1 MYLHLISVFSVGNN
15 VRFVLLCAQ
24 LYVPAFKPY
33 KIHFPSYTFSIV
45 IVKDAILVGSRF
57 VAFTI
62 FCNQSPCN
70 VSMRACCLCVYV
82 CMFVRLSRYAM
93 VLLLMVAIWKLIMS
107 PLSFFFLMKHFYILF

>member
-1 MYLHLISVFSVGNN
+1 MSPIVMFLSVSTPNFIFSVGNN
-15 VRFVLLCAQ
+15 VRFVLLCARV
-24 LYVPAFKPY
+24 YVPAFKPY

-62 FCNQSPCN
+62 FCNPSPCN

-82 CMFVRLSRYAM
+82 RASE
-93 VLLLMVAIWKLIMS
+93 
-107 PLSFFFLMKHFYILF
+107 